1 MGVCLLWCKWLRTCR
16 RASDIQAKRVVVFE
30 SLTDKLQS
38 VFDRLATKGK
48 LSESDVNAAMREVR
62 LALLEADVNYKVVKD
77 FVERVKAR
85 AVGVEVMQSLTPA
98 QQVVKIVHEELIELL
113 GKPAPLNTSG
123 QPPHVV
129 LLVGLQGAGKT
140 TMASKLALR
149 LKKSGQRPLLVAGD
163 IYRPAAIKQL
173 EVLGAQ
179 IDVPVYSAG
188 TQTPPST
195 IAKDAL
201 KQAREK
207 AYNVVIIDT
216 AGRLQI
222 DDALMQE
229 LEQVRMVTRPA
240 DILLVVD
247 AMTGQEAVNVAEG
260 FNTRV
265 PLTGLIMTK
274 IDGDARGGAALS
286 VRQVTGVPIKFLGT
300 GEKLPDLEP
309 FDPDRLAGRIL
320 GMGDVLTLIER
331 AQENISEVDAAAM
344 EKRLVEGQFDFE
356 DFLDQLKQVKRLGPI
371 TDILGMIP
379 GMNRMVKDID
389 PMLAQDSLKKTEAI
403 ISSMTLQER
412 RYPDVLNASRRR
424 RIAAGSGTTVQ
435 DVNMLVK
442 QFREMQKMMKQLGI
456 MGKGKKGKGKKGQGM
471 TGQRGGLLP
480 SGLSDLFGGR

>member
-1 MGVCLLWCKWLRTCR
+1 M
-16 RASDIQAKRVVVFE
+16 FE

-48 LSESDVNAAMREVR
+48 LTETDVNAAMREVR

-123 QPPHVV
+123 QPPHVIM
-129 LLVGLQGAGKT
+129 LVGLQGAGKT

-149 LKKSGQRPLLVAGD
+149 LKKGGQRPLLVAAD

-188 TQTPPST
+188 TQTPAST

-207 AYNVVIIDT
+207 AFNVVIIDT

-229 LEQVRMVTRPA
+229 LEQVRMVARPA

-286 VRQVTGVPIKFLGT
+286 VREVTGVPIKFLGT

-309 FDPDRLAGRIL
+309 FDAERLAGRIL

-331 AQENISEVDAAAM
+331 AQENISEADAAAM

-403 ISSMTLQER
+403 ISSMTVHER
-412 RYPDVLNASRRR
+412 RNPDVLNASRRR
-424 RIAAGSGTTVQ
+424 RIASGSGTTVQ
-435 DVNMLVK
+435 DVNQLVK

-456 MGKGKKGKGKKGQGM
+456 MGKGKKKNKKGRGGM
-471 TGQRGGLLP
+471 PGQRGGGMLP
-480 SGLSDLFGGR
+480 SGLGDLFGGR

>member
-1 MGVCLLWCKWLRTCR
+1 MFPKAGAAADKKDG
-16 RASDIQAKRVVVFE
+16 SKRVIVFE

-38 VFDRLATKGK
+38 VFDKLATKGK
-48 LSESDVNAAMREVR
+48 LTEADVNAAMREVR
-62 LALLEADVNYKVVKD
+62 LALLEADVNYKVVKEFID
-77 FVERVKAR
+77 RAKAR
-85 AVGVEVMQSLTPA
+85 SIGVEVMESLTPA

-129 LLVGLQGAGKT
+129 MLVGLQGAGKT
-140 TMASKLALR
+140 TMAAKLALR
-149 LKKSGQRPLLVAGD
+149 LKKNGQRPLLAAAD

-173 EVLGAQ
+173 ELLGAQ

-188 TQTPPST
+188 TQTPAPT

-201 KQAREK
+201 KLAREK
-207 AYNVVIIDT
+207 AYTVLIVDT

-222 DDALMQE
+222 DSGLMQE
-229 LEQVRMVTRPA
+229 LEQVRMVVRPSE
-240 DILLVVD
+240 ILLVVD

-300 GEKLPDLEP
+300 GEKLPDLEAFEP
-309 FDPDRLAGRIL
+309 ERLAGRIL

-331 AQENISEVDAAAM
+331 AQEQISEVDAAAM
-344 EKRLVEGQFDFE
+344 EKRLGEGQFDFE
-356 DFLDQLKQVKRLGPI
+356 DFLEQLKQVKRLGPI
-371 TDILGMIP
+371 TDLLGMIP
-379 GMNRMVKDID
+379 GMNRIAKDLD
-389 PMLAQDSLKKTEAI
+389 PAEAQSSLKKTEAI
-403 ISSMTLQER
+403 INSMTLQER
-412 RYPDVLNASRRR
+412 RQPDLLNASRRR

-435 DVNMLVK
+435 DVNQLVK

-456 MGKGKKGKGKKGQGM
+456 MGKGKKNKRKKGQPSS
-471 TGQRGGLLP
+471 GQRGNFLP
-480 SGLSDLFGGR
+480 SALSDLLGGR

>member
-1 MGVCLLWCKWLRTCR
+1 M
-16 RASDIQAKRVVVFE
+16 FE

-48 LSESDVNAAMREVR
+48 LTETDVNAAMREVR

-77 FVERVKAR
+77 FIERVKVR
-85 AVGVEVMQSLTPA
+85 AVGAEVMQSLTPA

-123 QPPHVV
+123 QPPHVI

-140 TMASKLALR
+140 TMAAKLALR
-149 LKKSGQRPLLVAGD
+149 LKKSGQRPILVAAD

-179 IDVPVYSAG
+179 VDVPVYSAG
-188 TQTPPST
+188 TQTPAST

-207 AYNVVIIDT
+207 AYNVVIVDT

-222 DDALMQE
+222 DEGLMQE

-240 DILLVVD
+240 DILLIVD

-379 GMNRMVKDID
+379 GMNRMTKDID

-403 ISSMTLQER
+403 ISSMTVHER
-412 RYPDVLNASRRR
+412 RNPDVLNASRRR
-424 RIAAGSGTTVQ
+424 RIATGSGTTVQ

-456 MGKGKKGKGKKGQGM
+456 MGRGKKNKNKKGRGM
-471 TGQRGGLLP
+471 PGPRGGGMLP

>member
-1 MGVCLLWCKWLRTCR
+1 M
-16 RASDIQAKRVVVFE
+16 FE

-48 LSESDVNAAMREVR
+48 LTETDVNAAMREVR

-77 FVERVKAR
+77 FIERVKVR
-85 AVGVEVMQSLTPA
+85 AVGAEVMQSLTPA

-123 QPPHVV
+123 QPPHVI

-140 TMASKLALR
+140 TMAAKLALR
-149 LKKSGQRPLLVAGD
+149 LKKSGQRPILVAAD

-179 IDVPVYSAG
+179 VDVPVYSAG
-188 TQTPPST
+188 TQTPAST

-207 AYNVVIIDT
+207 AYNVVIVDT

-222 DDALMQE
+222 DEGLMQE

-240 DILLVVD
+240 DILLIVD

-356 DFLDQLKQVKRLGPI
+356 DFLDQLKQVKRLGSI

-379 GMNRMVKDID
+379 GMNRMTKDID

-403 ISSMTLQER
+403 ISSMTVHER
-412 RYPDVLNASRRR
+412 RNPDVLNASRRR
-424 RIAAGSGTTVQ
+424 RIATGSGTTVQ

-456 MGKGKKGKGKKGQGM
+456 MGRGKKNKNKKGRGM
-471 TGQRGGLLP
+471 PGPRGGGMLP

>member
-1 MGVCLLWCKWLRTCR
+1 M
-16 RASDIQAKRVVVFE
+16 FE

-48 LSESDVNAAMREVR
+48 LTETDVNAAMREVR

-123 QPPHVV
+123 QPPHVIM
-129 LLVGLQGAGKT
+129 LVGLQGAGKT

-149 LKKSGQRPLLVAGD
+149 LKKGGQRPLLVAAD

-188 TQTPPST
+188 TQTPAST

-207 AYNVVIIDT
+207 AFNVVIIDT

-229 LEQVRMVTRPA
+229 LEQVRMVARPA

-309 FDPDRLAGRIL
+309 FDPERLAGRIL
-320 GMGDVLTLIER
+320 GMGDVLSLIER

-403 ISSMTLQER
+403 ISSMTIKER
-412 RYPDVLNASRRR
+412 RDPDLLNASRRR

-456 MGKGKKGKGKKGQGM
+456 MGRGKKNKNKKGRGGM
-471 TGQRGGLLP
+471 PGQRGGMLP

>member
-1 MGVCLLWCKWLRTCR
+1 M
-16 RASDIQAKRVVVFE
+16 FE

-48 LSESDVNAAMREVR
+48 LTENDVNAAMREVR

-77 FVERVKAR
+77 FVERVKSR

-98 QQVVKIVHEELIELL
+98 QQVVKIVNEELIELL

-123 QPPHVV
+123 QPPHVIM
-129 LLVGLQGAGKT
+129 LVGLQGAGKT
-140 TMASKLALR
+140 TMAAKLALR
-149 LKKSGQRPLLVAGD
+149 LKKNGQRPLLVAAD

-173 EVLGAQ
+173 EVLGSQ
-179 IDVPVYSAG
+179 VDVPVFTMG
-188 TQTPPST
+188 TQTPAST

-207 AYNVVIIDT
+207 AYNVVIVDT

-229 LEQVRMVTRPA
+229 LEQVRMVARPA

-286 VRQVTGVPIKFLGT
+286 VREVTGVPIKFLGT

-309 FDPDRLAGRIL
+309 FDPERLAGRIL

-331 AQENISEVDAAAM
+331 AQENISEADAAAM

-371 TDILGMIP
+371 SDILGMIP

-389 PMLAQDSLKKTEAI
+389 PMMAEDSLKKTEAI
-403 ISSMTLQER
+403 ISSMTVHER
-412 RYPDVLNASRRR
+412 RNPDVLNASRRR

-435 DVNMLVK
+435 DVNQLVK

-456 MGKGKKGKGKKGQGM
+456 MGRGKKKNKKGRGGM
-471 TGQRGGLLP
+471 PGQRGGMLP

>member
-1 MGVCLLWCKWLRTCR
+1 
-16 RASDIQAKRVVVFE
+16 VFE

-48 LSESDVNAAMREVR
+48 LTETDVNAAMREVR

-77 FVERVKAR
+77 FIERVKVR
-85 AVGVEVMQSLTPA
+85 AVGAEVMQSLTPA

-123 QPPHVV
+123 QPPHVI

-140 TMASKLALR
+140 TMAAKLALR
-149 LKKSGQRPLLVAGD
+149 LKKSGQRPILVAAD

-179 IDVPVYSAG
+179 VDVPVYSAG
-188 TQTPPST
+188 TQTPAST

-207 AYNVVIIDT
+207 AYNVVIVDT

-222 DDALMQE
+222 DEGLMQE

-240 DILLVVD
+240 DILLIVD

-356 DFLDQLKQVKRLGPI
+356 DFLDQLKQVKRLGSI

-379 GMNRMVKDID
+379 GMNRMTKDID

-403 ISSMTLQER
+403 ISSMTVHER
-412 RYPDVLNASRRR
+412 RNPDVLNASRRR
-424 RIAAGSGTTVQ
+424 RIAMGSGTTVQ

-456 MGKGKKGKGKKGQGM
+456 MGRGKKNKNKKGRGM
-471 TGQRGGLLP
+471 PGPRGGGMLP

>member
-1 MGVCLLWCKWLRTCR
+1 M
-16 RASDIQAKRVVVFE
+16 FE

-38 VFDRLATKGK
+38 VFDKLATKGK
-48 LSESDVNAAMREVR
+48 LTEADVNAAMREVR
-62 LALLEADVNYKVVKD
+62 LALLEADVNYKVVKEFID
-77 FVERVKAR
+77 RVKAR
-85 AVGVEVMQSLTPA
+85 SIGVEVMESLTPA

-129 LLVGLQGAGKT
+129 MLVGLQGAGKT
-140 TMASKLALR
+140 TMAAKLALR
-149 LKKSGQRPLLVAGD
+149 LKKNGQRPLLAAAD

-173 EVLGAQ
+173 ELLGAQ

-188 TQTPPST
+188 TQTPAPT

-201 KQAREK
+201 KLAREK
-207 AYNVVIIDT
+207 AYTVLIVDT

-222 DDALMQE
+222 DSGLMQE
-229 LEQVRMVTRPA
+229 LEQVRMVVRPS

-300 GEKLPDLEP
+300 GEKLPDLEAFEP
-309 FDPDRLAGRIL
+309 ERLAGRIL

-331 AQENISEVDAAAM
+331 AQEQISEVDAAAM
-344 EKRLVEGQFDFE
+344 EKRLGEGQFDFE
-356 DFLDQLKQVKRLGPI
+356 DFLEQLKQVKRLGPI
-371 TDILGMIP
+371 TDLLGMIP
-379 GMNRMVKDID
+379 GMNRIAKDLD
-389 PMLAQDSLKKTEAI
+389 PAEAQSSLKKTEAI

-412 RYPDVLNASRRR
+412 RQPDLLNASRRR

-435 DVNMLVK
+435 DVNQLFK

-456 MGKGKKGKGKKGQGM
+456 MGKGKKNKRRKGQPSS
-471 TGQRGGLLP
+471 GQRGNFLP
-480 SGLSDLFGGR
+480 SALSDLLGGR

>member
-1 MGVCLLWCKWLRTCR
+1 M
-16 RASDIQAKRVVVFE
+16 FE

-38 VFDRLATKGK
+38 VFDKLATKGK
-48 LSESDVNAAMREVR
+48 LTEADVNAAMREVR
-62 LALLEADVNYKVVKD
+62 LALLEADVNYKVVKEFID
-77 FVERVKAR
+77 RAKAR
-85 AVGVEVMQSLTPA
+85 SIGVEVMESLTPA

-129 LLVGLQGAGKT
+129 MLVGLQGAGKT
-140 TMASKLALR
+140 TMAAKLALR
-149 LKKSGQRPLLVAGD
+149 LKKNGQRPLLAAAD

-173 EVLGAQ
+173 ELLGAQ

-188 TQTPPST
+188 TQTPAPT

-201 KQAREK
+201 KLAREK
-207 AYNVVIIDT
+207 AYTVLIVDT

-222 DDALMQE
+222 DSGLMQE
-229 LEQVRMVTRPA
+229 LEQVRMVVRPS

-300 GEKLPDLEP
+300 GEKLPDLEAFEP
-309 FDPDRLAGRIL
+309 ERLAGRIL

-331 AQENISEVDAAAM
+331 AQEQISEVDAAAM
-344 EKRLVEGQFDFE
+344 EKRLGEGQFDFE
-356 DFLDQLKQVKRLGPI
+356 DFWEQLKQVKRLGPI
-371 TDILGMIP
+371 TDLLGMIP
-379 GMNRMVKDID
+379 GMNRIAKDLD
-389 PMLAQDSLKKTEAI
+389 PAEAQSSLKKTEAI

-412 RYPDVLNASRRR
+412 RQPDLLNASRRR

-435 DVNMLVK
+435 DVNQLVK

-456 MGKGKKGKGKKGQGM
+456 MGKGKKKQTQKRPAQLWPAWKFFAVCA
-471 TGQRGGLLP
+471 QRPLGRAL
-480 SGLSDLFGGR
+480 SEFGLSATSVV